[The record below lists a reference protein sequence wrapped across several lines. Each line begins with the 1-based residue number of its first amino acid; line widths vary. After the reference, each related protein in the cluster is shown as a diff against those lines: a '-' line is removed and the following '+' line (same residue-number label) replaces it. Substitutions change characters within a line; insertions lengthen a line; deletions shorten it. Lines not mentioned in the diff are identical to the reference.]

1 MPEKK
6 LYDLTVDPEFRDLIP
21 PLNEEELKLLEES
34 LVADGCES
42 PLIVWNGVI
51 VDGHNRYAI
60 CRKHEI
66 PFAIQEKNFSS
77 RDDAMLWML
86 RNQLGRRNLNNYQR
100 VELVLKFEP
109 LVKNAAEQRMMAGKA
124 ANPVPTLAQGQTKG
138 RTRDHLSEA
147 AGVSHGTFAK
157 AKKLVQSADEET
169 KRELRA
175 GKVTVNRAYTD
186 LLEKE
191 HEGETKICE
200 RCKQEKPLSAFSIPS
215 NRRSFSSVCRDC
227 EKEISAVAKSAAEA
241 AAKPADT
248 AAKPADIAASSEP
261 PCPIPG
267 MVMHNGAPIHVERPL
282 PDTPEMFRYVA
293 DLVKSC
299 CEEDAFINGNGTA
312 KPTGLLHSVN
322 GAATGVTTAGA
333 AITAD
338 EIIDLIHSVKS
349 GYRKKAV
356 FLLNDS
362 TVKTL
367 RRLKDGNGQ
376 YLWQPGLKEG
386 QPDKLL
392 SYRLVTSAYMPEV
405 ASGAK
410 PVLFGD
416 FSSYWIADR
425 QGRSFQRLNELYAA
439 TGQIGFRA
447 TQRVDGRLV
456 QSEGLKCL
464 AMKA

>member
-6 LYDLTVDPEFRDLIP
+6 LYDLAVDPEFRDLIP
-21 PLNEEELKLLEES
+21 PLNEEELKLLEAS
-34 LVADGCES
+34 IVADGCES

-66 PFAIQEKNFSS
+66 PFSIQEKDFSS
-77 RDDAMLWML
+77 RDEAMLWML

-138 RTRDHLSEA
+138 KTRDHLSEA

-175 GKVTVNRAYTD
+175 GKVTVNRAYTE

-241 AAKPADT
+241 AAKPAD
-248 AAKPADIAASSEP
+248 IAASSEP

-267 MVMHNGAPIHVERPL
+267 MVMHNGAPIHVETAL
-282 PDTPEMFRYVA
+282 PDTPEMFCYVA

-299 CEEDAFINGNGTA
+299 CDSYVI
-312 KPTGLLHSVN
+312 GL
-322 GAATGVTTAGA
+322 
-333 AITAD
+333 
-338 EIIDLIHSVKS
+338 
-349 GYRKKAV
+349 
-356 FLLNDS
+356 
-362 TVKTL
+362 
-367 RRLKDGNGQ
+367 
-376 YLWQPGLKEG
+376 
-386 QPDKLL
+386 
-392 SYRLVTSAYMPEV
+392 TSAMRRYS
-405 ASGAK
+405 SGMGSEEHNAQILEMVRQTNAQ
-410 PVLFGD
+410 VLT
-416 FSSYWIADR
+416 I
-425 QGRSFQRLNELYAA
+425 LNE
-439 TGQIGFRA
+439 RM
-447 TQRVDGRLV
+447 
-456 QSEGLKCL
+456 EEK
-464 AMKA
+464 

>member
-1 MPEKK
+1 MTEKK
-6 LYDLTVDPEFRDLIP
+6 VYELTVDSEFRDLIP

-34 LVADGCES
+34 IVANGCES

-66 PFAIQEKNFSS
+66 PFAIQEKDFSS

-86 RNQLGRRNLNNYQR
+86 RNQLGRRNLNSYQR

-175 GKVTVNRAYTD
+175 GKVTVNRAYTE

-241 AAKPADT
+241 AAKPAEA

-267 MVMHNGAPIHVERPL
+267 MVMHNGAPIHVETAL
-282 PDTPEMFRYVA
+282 PDTPEMFCYVA

-299 CEEDAFINGNGTA
+299 CDSYVI
-312 KPTGLLHSVN
+312 GL
-322 GAATGVTTAGA
+322 
-333 AITAD
+333 
-338 EIIDLIHSVKS
+338 
-349 GYRKKAV
+349 
-356 FLLNDS
+356 
-362 TVKTL
+362 
-367 RRLKDGNGQ
+367 
-376 YLWQPGLKEG
+376 
-386 QPDKLL
+386 
-392 SYRLVTSAYMPEV
+392 TSAMRRYS
-405 ASGAK
+405 SGMGSEEHDAQILEMVRRTNAQ
-410 PVLFGD
+410 VLT
-416 FSSYWIADR
+416 I
-425 QGRSFQRLNELYAA
+425 LNE
-439 TGQIGFRA
+439 RM
-447 TQRVDGRLV
+447 
-456 QSEGLKCL
+456 EEK
-464 AMKA
+464 

>member
-51 VDGHNRYAI
+51 IDGHNRYAI
-60 CRKHEI
+60 CRKHDV
-66 PFAIQEKNFSS
+66 PFSIQEKDFSS
-77 RDDAMLWML
+77 RDEAMLWML

-138 RTRDHLSEA
+138 KTRDHLSEA

-175 GKVTVNRAYTD
+175 GKVTVNRAYTE

-241 AAKPADT
+241 AAKPAD
-248 AAKPADIAASSEP
+248 IAASSEP

-267 MVMHNGAPIHVERPL
+267 MVMHNGAPIHVETAL
-282 PDTPEMFRYVA
+282 PDTPEMFCYVA

-299 CEEDAFINGNGTA
+299 CDSYVI
-312 KPTGLLHSVN
+312 GL
-322 GAATGVTTAGA
+322 
-333 AITAD
+333 
-338 EIIDLIHSVKS
+338 
-349 GYRKKAV
+349 
-356 FLLNDS
+356 
-362 TVKTL
+362 
-367 RRLKDGNGQ
+367 
-376 YLWQPGLKEG
+376 
-386 QPDKLL
+386 
-392 SYRLVTSAYMPEV
+392 TSAMRRYS
-405 ASGAK
+405 SGMGSEEHNAQILEMVRRTNEQ
-410 PVLFGD
+410 VLT
-416 FSSYWIADR
+416 I
-425 QGRSFQRLNELYAA
+425 LNE
-439 TGQIGFRA
+439 RM
-447 TQRVDGRLV
+447 
-456 QSEGLKCL
+456 EEK
-464 AMKA
+464 

>member
-6 LYDLTVDPEFRDLIP
+6 VYDLTVDPEFRDLIP

-86 RNQLGRRNLNNYQR
+86 RNQLGRRNLNSYQR

-109 LVKNAAEQRMMAGKA
+109 LVKNAAEQRMLAGKA

-138 RTRDHLSEA
+138 KTRDHLSEA

-175 GKVTVNRAYTD
+175 GKVTVNRAYTE

-227 EKEISAVAKSAAEA
+227 EKENSAVAKSAAEA
-241 AAKPADT
+241 

-299 CEEDAFINGNGTA
+299 CDSYVI
-312 KPTGLLHSVN
+312 GL
-322 GAATGVTTAGA
+322 
-333 AITAD
+333 
-338 EIIDLIHSVKS
+338 
-349 GYRKKAV
+349 
-356 FLLNDS
+356 
-362 TVKTL
+362 
-367 RRLKDGNGQ
+367 
-376 YLWQPGLKEG
+376 
-386 QPDKLL
+386 
-392 SYRLVTSAYMPEV
+392 TSAMRRYS
-405 ASGAK
+405 SGMGSEEHNAQILEMVRRTNEQ
-410 PVLFGD
+410 VLT
-416 FSSYWIADR
+416 I
-425 QGRSFQRLNELYAA
+425 LNE
-439 TGQIGFRA
+439 RM
-447 TQRVDGRLV
+447 
-456 QSEGLKCL
+456 EEK
-464 AMKA
+464 

>member
-1 MPEKK
+1 MTEKK
-6 LYDLTVDPEFRDLIP
+6 VYELTVDSEFRDLIP

-34 LVADGCES
+34 IVADGCES

-60 CRKHEI
+60 CRKNEI
-66 PFAIQEKNFSS
+66 PFAIQEKDFSS

-86 RNQLGRRNLNNYQR
+86 RNQLGRRNLNSYQR

-175 GKVTVNRAYTD
+175 GKVTVNRACTE

-241 AAKPADT
+241 AAKPAD
-248 AAKPADIAASSEP
+248 IAASSEP

-282 PDTPEMFRYVA
+282 PDTPEMFYYVA

-299 CEEDAFINGNGTA
+299 CDSYVI
-312 KPTGLLHSVN
+312 GL
-322 GAATGVTTAGA
+322 
-333 AITAD
+333 
-338 EIIDLIHSVKS
+338 
-349 GYRKKAV
+349 
-356 FLLNDS
+356 
-362 TVKTL
+362 
-367 RRLKDGNGQ
+367 
-376 YLWQPGLKEG
+376 
-386 QPDKLL
+386 
-392 SYRLVTSAYMPEV
+392 TSAMRRYS
-405 ASGAK
+405 SGM
-410 PVLFGD
+410 G
-416 FSSYWIADR
+416 S
-425 QGRSFQRLNELYAA
+425 E
-439 TGQIGFRA
+439 
-447 TQRVDGRLV
+447 TQRPDSGDGAPH
-456 QSEGLKCL
+456 QCTGTDDSEQTNGGEMIMSRKNKNGKRRNYTSKTYGRDFLTPTPIERAIQEANKPASPQAVAVSDRIACDDKCSYEYKRMP
-464 AMKA
+464 AA

>member
-6 LYDLTVDPEFRDLIP
+6 VYDLIIDPEFRDLIP
-21 PLNEEELKLLEES
+21 PLNEEELKLLEAS
-34 LVADGCES
+34 IVADGCES

-66 PFAIQEKNFSS
+66 PFAIQEKDFSS

-86 RNQLGRRNLNNYQR
+86 RNQLGRRNLNSYQR

-175 GKVTVNRAYTD
+175 GKVTVNRAYTE

-241 AAKPADT
+241 AAKPAD
-248 AAKPADIAASSEP
+248 IAASSEL

-267 MVMHNGAPIHVERPL
+267 MVMHNGAPIHVETAL
-282 PDTPEMFRYVA
+282 PDTPEMFCYVA

-299 CEEDAFINGNGTA
+299 CDSYVI
-312 KPTGLLHSVN
+312 GL
-322 GAATGVTTAGA
+322 
-333 AITAD
+333 
-338 EIIDLIHSVKS
+338 
-349 GYRKKAV
+349 
-356 FLLNDS
+356 
-362 TVKTL
+362 
-367 RRLKDGNGQ
+367 
-376 YLWQPGLKEG
+376 
-386 QPDKLL
+386 
-392 SYRLVTSAYMPEV
+392 TSAMRRYS
-405 ASGAK
+405 SGMGSEEHNAQILEMVRRTNAQ
-410 PVLFGD
+410 VLT
-416 FSSYWIADR
+416 I
-425 QGRSFQRLNELYAA
+425 LNKRME
-439 TGQIGFRA
+439 
-447 TQRVDGRLV
+447 
-456 QSEGLKCL
+456 EK
-464 AMKA
+464 

>member
-109 LVKNAAEQRMMAGKA
+109 LVKNAAEQRMLAGKA

-175 GKVTVNRAYTD
+175 GKVTVNRAYTE

-248 AAKPADIAASSEP
+248 AASSEP

-299 CEEDAFINGNGTA
+299 CDSYVI
-312 KPTGLLHSVN
+312 GL
-322 GAATGVTTAGA
+322 
-333 AITAD
+333 
-338 EIIDLIHSVKS
+338 
-349 GYRKKAV
+349 
-356 FLLNDS
+356 
-362 TVKTL
+362 
-367 RRLKDGNGQ
+367 
-376 YLWQPGLKEG
+376 
-386 QPDKLL
+386 
-392 SYRLVTSAYMPEV
+392 TSAMRRYS
-405 ASGAK
+405 SGMGSEEHDAQILELVRQTNAQ
-410 PVLFGD
+410 VLT
-416 FSSYWIADR
+416 I
-425 QGRSFQRLNELYAA
+425 LNE
-439 TGQIGFRA
+439 R
-447 TQRVDGRLV
+447 
-456 QSEGLKCL
+456 
-464 AMKA
+464 MKEK

>member
-77 RDDAMLWML
+77 RDEAMLWML

-109 LVKNAAEQRMMAGKA
+109 LVKSAAEQRMLAGKV

-138 RTRDHLSEA
+138 KTRDHLSEA

-175 GKVTVNRAYTD
+175 GKVTVNRAYTE

-241 AAKPADT
+241 AAKL
-248 AAKPADIAASSEP
+248 ADIAASSEP

-267 MVMHNGAPIHVERPL
+267 MVMHNGAPIHVETAL

-299 CEEDAFINGNGTA
+299 CDSYVI
-312 KPTGLLHSVN
+312 GL
-322 GAATGVTTAGA
+322 
-333 AITAD
+333 
-338 EIIDLIHSVKS
+338 
-349 GYRKKAV
+349 
-356 FLLNDS
+356 
-362 TVKTL
+362 
-367 RRLKDGNGQ
+367 
-376 YLWQPGLKEG
+376 
-386 QPDKLL
+386 
-392 SYRLVTSAYMPEV
+392 TSAMRRYS
-405 ASGAK
+405 SGMGSEEHDAQILELVRRTNAQ
-410 PVLFGD
+410 VLT
-416 FSSYWIADR
+416 I
-425 QGRSFQRLNELYAA
+425 LNE
-439 TGQIGFRA
+439 RM
-447 TQRVDGRLV
+447 
-456 QSEGLKCL
+456 EEK
-464 AMKA
+464 

>member
-1 MPEKK
+1 MTEKK
-6 LYDLTVDPEFRDLIP
+6 VYDLTVDPEFRDLIP
-21 PLNEEELKLLEES
+21 PLNEEELKLLEAS

-66 PFAIQEKNFSS
+66 PFAIQEKDFSS

-109 LVKNAAEQRMMAGKA
+109 LVKSAAEQRMMAGKA

-138 RTRDHLSEA
+138 KTRDHLSEA

-175 GKVTVNRAYTD
+175 GKVTVNRAYTE

-241 AAKPADT
+241 AAKPAD
-248 AAKPADIAASSEP
+248 IAASSEP

-267 MVMHNGAPIHVERPL
+267 MVMHNGAPIHVETAL
-282 PDTPEMFRYVA
+282 PDTPEMFCYVA

-299 CEEDAFINGNGTA
+299 CDSYVI
-312 KPTGLLHSVN
+312 GL
-322 GAATGVTTAGA
+322 
-333 AITAD
+333 
-338 EIIDLIHSVKS
+338 
-349 GYRKKAV
+349 
-356 FLLNDS
+356 
-362 TVKTL
+362 
-367 RRLKDGNGQ
+367 
-376 YLWQPGLKEG
+376 
-386 QPDKLL
+386 
-392 SYRLVTSAYMPEV
+392 TSAMRRYS
-405 ASGAK
+405 SGMGSEEHDAK
-410 PVLFGD
+410 ILELVRQTNAQVLT
-416 FSSYWIADR
+416 I
-425 QGRSFQRLNELYAA
+425 LNE
-439 TGQIGFRA
+439 R
-447 TQRVDGRLV
+447 
-456 QSEGLKCL
+456 
-464 AMKA
+464 MKEK

>member
-77 RDDAMLWML
+77 RDGAMLWML

-109 LVKNAAEQRMMAGKA
+109 LVKNAAEQRMLAGKA

-138 RTRDHLSEA
+138 KTRDHLSEA

-175 GKVTVNRAYTD
+175 GKVTVNRAYTE

-241 AAKPADT
+241 AAKPAD
-248 AAKPADIAASSEP
+248 IAASSEP

-299 CEEDAFINGNGTA
+299 CDSYVI
-312 KPTGLLHSVN
+312 GL
-322 GAATGVTTAGA
+322 
-333 AITAD
+333 
-338 EIIDLIHSVKS
+338 
-349 GYRKKAV
+349 
-356 FLLNDS
+356 
-362 TVKTL
+362 
-367 RRLKDGNGQ
+367 
-376 YLWQPGLKEG
+376 
-386 QPDKLL
+386 
-392 SYRLVTSAYMPEV
+392 TSAMRRYS
-405 ASGAK
+405 SGMGSEEHNAQILEMVRRTNEQ
-410 PVLFGD
+410 VLT
-416 FSSYWIADR
+416 I
-425 QGRSFQRLNELYAA
+425 LNE
-439 TGQIGFRA
+439 RM
-447 TQRVDGRLV
+447 
-456 QSEGLKCL
+456 EEK
-464 AMKA
+464 

>member
-175 GKVTVNRAYTD
+175 GKVTVNRAYTE

-215 NRRSFSSVCRDC
+215 NRRSFSSVWRDC

-248 AAKPADIAASSEP
+248 AASSEP

-282 PDTPEMFRYVA
+282 PDTPEMFCYVA

-299 CEEDAFINGNGTA
+299 CDSYVI
-312 KPTGLLHSVN
+312 GL
-322 GAATGVTTAGA
+322 
-333 AITAD
+333 
-338 EIIDLIHSVKS
+338 
-349 GYRKKAV
+349 
-356 FLLNDS
+356 
-362 TVKTL
+362 
-367 RRLKDGNGQ
+367 
-376 YLWQPGLKEG
+376 
-386 QPDKLL
+386 
-392 SYRLVTSAYMPEV
+392 TSAMRRYS
-405 ASGAK
+405 SGMGSEEHDAQILELVRQTNAQ
-410 PVLFGD
+410 VLT
-416 FSSYWIADR
+416 I
-425 QGRSFQRLNELYAA
+425 LNE
-439 TGQIGFRA
+439 R
-447 TQRVDGRLV
+447 
-456 QSEGLKCL
+456 
-464 AMKA
+464 MKEK

>member
-6 LYDLTVDPEFRDLIP
+6 LYDLAVDPEFRDLIP

-51 VDGHNRYAI
+51 IDGHNRYAI
-60 CRKHEI
+60 CRKHDI
-66 PFAIQEKNFSS
+66 PFSIQEKNFDT
-77 RDDAMLWML
+77 REEVMLWML

-175 GKVTVNRAYTD
+175 GKVTVNRAYTE

-267 MVMHNGAPIHVERPL
+267 MVMHNGAPIHVETAL
-282 PDTPEMFRYVA
+282 PDTPEMFCYVA

-299 CEEDAFINGNGTA
+299 CDSYVI
-312 KPTGLLHSVN
+312 GL
-322 GAATGVTTAGA
+322 
-333 AITAD
+333 
-338 EIIDLIHSVKS
+338 
-349 GYRKKAV
+349 
-356 FLLNDS
+356 
-362 TVKTL
+362 
-367 RRLKDGNGQ
+367 
-376 YLWQPGLKEG
+376 
-386 QPDKLL
+386 
-392 SYRLVTSAYMPEV
+392 TSAMRRYS
-405 ASGAK
+405 SGMGSEEHDAQILELVRQTNAQ
-410 PVLFGD
+410 VLT
-416 FSSYWIADR
+416 I
-425 QGRSFQRLNELYAA
+425 LNE
-439 TGQIGFRA
+439 R
-447 TQRVDGRLV
+447 
-456 QSEGLKCL
+456 
-464 AMKA
+464 MKEK

>member
-6 LYDLTVDPEFRDLIP
+6 VYDLTVDPEFRDLIP

-42 PLIVWNGVI
+42 PLIVWKGVI
-51 VDGHNRYAI
+51 IDGHNRYMI
-60 CRKHEI
+60 CQKHDI
-66 PFAIQEKNFSS
+66 PFSIQEKHFDT
-77 RDDAMLWML
+77 REEVMLWML

-109 LVKNAAEQRMMAGKA
+109 LVKSAAEQRMLAGKV

-138 RTRDHLSEA
+138 KTRDHLSEA

-175 GKVTVNRAYTD
+175 GKVTVNRAYTE

-200 RCKQEKPLSAFSIPS
+200 RCKQEKSLSAFSIPS

-241 AAKPADT
+241 

-299 CEEDAFINGNGTA
+299 CDSYVI
-312 KPTGLLHSVN
+312 GL
-322 GAATGVTTAGA
+322 
-333 AITAD
+333 
-338 EIIDLIHSVKS
+338 
-349 GYRKKAV
+349 
-356 FLLNDS
+356 
-362 TVKTL
+362 
-367 RRLKDGNGQ
+367 
-376 YLWQPGLKEG
+376 
-386 QPDKLL
+386 
-392 SYRLVTSAYMPEV
+392 TSAMRRYS
-405 ASGAK
+405 SGMGSKEHDAQILELVRQTNAQ
-410 PVLFGD
+410 VLTV
-416 FSSYWIADR
+416 
-425 QGRSFQRLNELYAA
+425 LNE
-439 TGQIGFRA
+439 R
-447 TQRVDGRLV
+447 
-456 QSEGLKCL
+456 
-464 AMKA
+464 MKEQ

>member
-1 MPEKK
+1 
-6 LYDLTVDPEFRDLIP
+6 
-21 PLNEEELKLLEES
+21 
-34 LVADGCES
+34 
-42 PLIVWNGVI
+42 
-51 VDGHNRYAI
+51 
-60 CRKHEI
+60 
-66 PFAIQEKNFSS
+66 
-77 RDDAMLWML
+77 MLWML

-109 LVKNAAEQRMMAGKA
+109 LVKSAAEQRMLAGKV

-138 RTRDHLSEA
+138 KTRDHLSEA

-175 GKVTVNRAYTD
+175 GKVTVNRAYTE

-200 RCKQEKPLSAFSIPS
+200 RCKQEKSLSAFSIPS

-299 CEEDAFINGNGTA
+299 CDSYVI
-312 KPTGLLHSVN
+312 GL
-322 GAATGVTTAGA
+322 
-333 AITAD
+333 
-338 EIIDLIHSVKS
+338 
-349 GYRKKAV
+349 
-356 FLLNDS
+356 
-362 TVKTL
+362 
-367 RRLKDGNGQ
+367 
-376 YLWQPGLKEG
+376 
-386 QPDKLL
+386 
-392 SYRLVTSAYMPEV
+392 TSAMRRYS
-405 ASGAK
+405 SGMGSEEHDAQILEMVRQTNAQ
-410 PVLFGD
+410 VLT
-416 FSSYWIADR
+416 I
-425 QGRSFQRLNELYAA
+425 LNE
-439 TGQIGFRA
+439 R
-447 TQRVDGRLV
+447 
-456 QSEGLKCL
+456 
-464 AMKA
+464 MKEQ

>member
-6 LYDLTVDPEFRDLIP
+6 VYDLIIDPEFRDLIP
-21 PLNEEELKLLEES
+21 PLNEEELKLLEAS
-34 LVADGCES
+34 IVADGCES

-66 PFAIQEKNFSS
+66 PFAIQEKDFSS

-86 RNQLGRRNLNNYQR
+86 RNQLGRRNLNDYQR
-100 VELVLKFEP
+100 GEMVLVLKRQ
-109 LVKNAAEQRMMAGKA
+109 LASVAEMKMRAGIRSTD
-124 ANPVPTLAQGQTKG
+124 NPGTNLSQGAEERKTLSQLAK
-138 RTRDHLSEA
+138 L
-147 AGVSHGTFAK
+147 AGVSGTQM
-157 AKKLVQSADEET
+157 KKIDKLANSADEAT
-169 KRELRA
+169 KAKLRK
-175 GKVTVNRAYTD
+175 GEVSVHRAYTD

-299 CEEDAFINGNGTA
+299 CDSYVI
-312 KPTGLLHSVN
+312 GL
-322 GAATGVTTAGA
+322 
-333 AITAD
+333 
-338 EIIDLIHSVKS
+338 
-349 GYRKKAV
+349 
-356 FLLNDS
+356 
-362 TVKTL
+362 
-367 RRLKDGNGQ
+367 
-376 YLWQPGLKEG
+376 
-386 QPDKLL
+386 
-392 SYRLVTSAYMPEV
+392 TSAMRRYS
-405 ASGAK
+405 SGMGSEEHNAQILEMVRRTNAQ
-410 PVLFGD
+410 VLT
-416 FSSYWIADR
+416 I
-425 QGRSFQRLNELYAA
+425 LNE
-439 TGQIGFRA
+439 RM
-447 TQRVDGRLV
+447 
-456 QSEGLKCL
+456 EEK
-464 AMKA
+464 

>member
-77 RDDAMLWML
+77 RDGAMLWML

-175 GKVTVNRAYTD
+175 GKVTINRAYTE

-248 AAKPADIAASSEP
+248 AASSEP

-299 CEEDAFINGNGTA
+299 CDSYVI
-312 KPTGLLHSVN
+312 GL
-322 GAATGVTTAGA
+322 
-333 AITAD
+333 
-338 EIIDLIHSVKS
+338 
-349 GYRKKAV
+349 
-356 FLLNDS
+356 
-362 TVKTL
+362 
-367 RRLKDGNGQ
+367 
-376 YLWQPGLKEG
+376 
-386 QPDKLL
+386 
-392 SYRLVTSAYMPEV
+392 TSAMRRYS
-405 ASGAK
+405 SGMGSEEHDAQILELVRQTNAQ
-410 PVLFGD
+410 VLT
-416 FSSYWIADR
+416 I
-425 QGRSFQRLNELYAA
+425 LNE
-439 TGQIGFRA
+439 R
-447 TQRVDGRLV
+447 
-456 QSEGLKCL
+456 
-464 AMKA
+464 MKEK

>member
-51 VDGHNRYAI
+51 IDGHNRYAI
-60 CRKHEI
+60 CRKHDI
-66 PFAIQEKNFSS
+66 PFSIQEKHFDS
-77 RDDAMLWML
+77 REEVMLWML

-138 RTRDHLSEA
+138 KTRDHLSEA

-175 GKVTVNRAYTD
+175 GKVTVNRAYTE

-267 MVMHNGAPIHVERPL
+267 MVMHNGAPIHVETAL
-282 PDTPEMFRYVA
+282 PDTPEMFCYVA

-299 CEEDAFINGNGTA
+299 CDSYVI
-312 KPTGLLHSVN
+312 GL
-322 GAATGVTTAGA
+322 
-333 AITAD
+333 
-338 EIIDLIHSVKS
+338 
-349 GYRKKAV
+349 
-356 FLLNDS
+356 
-362 TVKTL
+362 
-367 RRLKDGNGQ
+367 
-376 YLWQPGLKEG
+376 
-386 QPDKLL
+386 
-392 SYRLVTSAYMPEV
+392 TSAMRRYS
-405 ASGAK
+405 SGMGSEEHDAQILELVRQTNAQ
-410 PVLFGD
+410 VLT
-416 FSSYWIADR
+416 I
-425 QGRSFQRLNELYAA
+425 LNE
-439 TGQIGFRA
+439 R
-447 TQRVDGRLV
+447 
-456 QSEGLKCL
+456 
-464 AMKA
+464 MKEQ

>member
-1 MPEKK
+1 MPKKK
-6 LYDLTVDPEFRDLIP
+6 LYDLRVDPEFRDLIP

-51 VDGHNRYAI
+51 IDGHNRYAI
-60 CRKHEI
+60 CRKHDI
-66 PFAIQEKNFSS
+66 PFSIQEKNFET
-77 RDDAMLWML
+77 REEVMLWML
-86 RNQLGRRNLNNYQR
+86 RNQLGRRNLNSYQR

-109 LVKNAAEQRMMAGKA
+109 LVKSAAEQRMLAGKA

-138 RTRDHLSEA
+138 KTRDHLSEA

-175 GKVTVNRAYTD
+175 GKVTVNRAYTE

-241 AAKPADT
+241 AAKPAD
-248 AAKPADIAASSEP
+248 IAASSEP

-299 CEEDAFINGNGTA
+299 CDSYVI
-312 KPTGLLHSVN
+312 GL
-322 GAATGVTTAGA
+322 
-333 AITAD
+333 
-338 EIIDLIHSVKS
+338 
-349 GYRKKAV
+349 
-356 FLLNDS
+356 
-362 TVKTL
+362 
-367 RRLKDGNGQ
+367 
-376 YLWQPGLKEG
+376 
-386 QPDKLL
+386 
-392 SYRLVTSAYMPEV
+392 TSAMRRYS
-405 ASGAK
+405 SGMGSEEHNAQILEMVRRTNAQ
-410 PVLFGD
+410 VLT
-416 FSSYWIADR
+416 I
-425 QGRSFQRLNELYAA
+425 LNKRME
-439 TGQIGFRA
+439 
-447 TQRVDGRLV
+447 
-456 QSEGLKCL
+456 EK
-464 AMKA
+464 

>member
-1 MPEKK
+1 M
-6 LYDLTVDPEFRDLIP
+6 
-21 PLNEEELKLLEES
+21 
-34 LVADGCES
+34 
-42 PLIVWNGVI
+42 I

-138 RTRDHLSEA
+138 KTRDHLSEA

-175 GKVTVNRAYTD
+175 GKVTVNRAYTE

-248 AAKPADIAASSEP
+248 AASSEP

-299 CEEDAFINGNGTA
+299 CDSYVI
-312 KPTGLLHSVN
+312 GLSS
-322 GAATGVTTAGA
+322 AMRRY
-333 AITAD
+333 
-338 EIIDLIHSVKS
+338 SS
-349 GYRKKAV
+349 GMGSEAHNAQILEMVCRT
-356 FLLNDS
+356 NE
-362 TVKTL
+362 
-367 RRLKDGNGQ
+367 Q
-376 YLWQPGLKEG
+376 
-386 QPDKLL
+386 
-392 SYRLVTSAYMPEV
+392 
-405 ASGAK
+405 
-410 PVLFGD
+410 VLT
-416 FSSYWIADR
+416 I
-425 QGRSFQRLNELYAA
+425 LNE
-439 TGQIGFRA
+439 RM
-447 TQRVDGRLV
+447 
-456 QSEGLKCL
+456 EEK
-464 AMKA
+464 

>member
-51 VDGHNRYAI
+51 IDGHNRYAI
-60 CRKHEI
+60 CRKHDI
-66 PFAIQEKNFSS
+66 PFSIQEKNFSS

-86 RNQLGRRNLNNYQR
+86 RNQLGRRNLNSYQR

-138 RTRDHLSEA
+138 KTRDHLSEA

-175 GKVTVNRAYTD
+175 GKVTVNRAYTE

-215 NRRSFSSVCRDC
+215 NCRSFSSVCRDC

-241 AAKPADT
+241 

-267 MVMHNGAPIHVERPL
+267 MVMHNGAPIHVETAL
-282 PDTPEMFRYVA
+282 PDTPEMFCYVA

-299 CEEDAFINGNGTA
+299 CDSYVI
-312 KPTGLLHSVN
+312 GL
-322 GAATGVTTAGA
+322 
-333 AITAD
+333 
-338 EIIDLIHSVKS
+338 
-349 GYRKKAV
+349 
-356 FLLNDS
+356 
-362 TVKTL
+362 
-367 RRLKDGNGQ
+367 
-376 YLWQPGLKEG
+376 
-386 QPDKLL
+386 
-392 SYRLVTSAYMPEV
+392 TSAMRRYS
-405 ASGAK
+405 SGMGSEEHDAQILELVRQTNAQ
-410 PVLFGD
+410 VLT
-416 FSSYWIADR
+416 I
-425 QGRSFQRLNELYAA
+425 LNE
-439 TGQIGFRA
+439 R
-447 TQRVDGRLV
+447 
-456 QSEGLKCL
+456 
-464 AMKA
+464 MKEK

>member
-86 RNQLGRRNLNNYQR
+86 RNQLGRRNLNSYQR

-175 GKVTVNRAYTD
+175 GKVTVNRAYTE

-200 RCKQEKPLSAFSIPS
+200 RCKQEKSLSAFSIPS

-267 MVMHNGAPIHVERPL
+267 MVMHNGAPIHVETVL
-282 PDTPEMFRYVA
+282 PDTPEMFCYVA

-299 CEEDAFINGNGTA
+299 CDSYVI
-312 KPTGLLHSVN
+312 GL
-322 GAATGVTTAGA
+322 
-333 AITAD
+333 
-338 EIIDLIHSVKS
+338 
-349 GYRKKAV
+349 
-356 FLLNDS
+356 
-362 TVKTL
+362 
-367 RRLKDGNGQ
+367 
-376 YLWQPGLKEG
+376 
-386 QPDKLL
+386 
-392 SYRLVTSAYMPEV
+392 TSAMRRYS
-405 ASGAK
+405 SGMGSEEHNAQILEMVRRTNEQ
-410 PVLFGD
+410 VLT
-416 FSSYWIADR
+416 I
-425 QGRSFQRLNELYAA
+425 LNE
-439 TGQIGFRA
+439 RM
-447 TQRVDGRLV
+447 
-456 QSEGLKCL
+456 EEK
-464 AMKA
+464 